1 MSNHRMRVTIS
12 ILIFALLLL
21 PSTAFAAG
29 RSLPKLRSLPVTSRQ
44 AAKKNPA
51 LQVEG
56 NHLTDG
62 KGHTVRLKGVS
73 THGLAW
79 YPQYINK
86 KAFKRLRDDWKA
98 NTIRLALYTEEY
110 NGYLTGGDQ
119 AAQRKLIDKG
129 VRYATELGMYV
140 IIDWHILNDNN
151 PGTHLKEAKS
161 FFKTMAKKYRNHTN
175 VLFEVC
181 NEPHWVSWEQDIR
194 PYAAKITKVIRKY
207 NKNAVIIVGT
217 NTWSQDVDDV
227 IGHRL
232 KDKNT
237 VYTFH
242 FYAATHGDDLRHKLE
257 SALSAGIP
265 VFVSEC
271 SICDASGN
279 GGIDKAS
286 ASQWFSLLDRYQV
299 SYVAWNLSNK
309 DETSALINSGCS
321 KLSGWKTSDLSDT
334 GKWFR
339 KRMRRK

>member
-1 MSNHRMRVTIS
+1 MSRHRFYATLFI
-12 ILIFALLLL
+12 LLL
-21 PSTAFAAG
+21 AFLFISSPASAA
-29 RSLPKLRSLPVTSRQ
+29 RKTLPKLRHLPLTTSG
-44 AAKKNPA
+44 ASKKIPA
-51 LQVEG
+51 LKVEG

-79 YPQYINK
+79 YPQYVNK

-110 NGYLTGGDQ
+110 NGYLAGGDQ
-119 AAQRKLIDKG
+119 AAQRALIDKG

-151 PGTHLKEAKS
+151 PNTHLAEAKK
-161 FFKTMAKKYRNHTN
+161 FFKAMAKKYKNHTN
-175 VLFEVC
+175 VLFELC

-207 NKNAVIIVGT
+207 NKNAILIVGT

-242 FYAATHGDDLRHKLE
+242 FYAATHGEDLRRRLE

-279 GGIDKAS
+279 GSIDKAS
-286 ASQWFSLLDRYQV
+286 ASQWFSLLDRYKV

-309 DETSALINSGCS
+309 DETSALLKPGCS
-321 KLSGWKTSDLSDT
+321 KLSGWKSSDLSET

-339 KRMRRK
+339 KRMRGK